1 MKYKLSGIVSEALQT
16 WDVPEGETQIG
27 RASDLA
33 VSLPDRSVSRMHA
46 RLRRSGD
53 SLVLEDAGSRNGT
66 SVNGVRIHAPHSLA
80 PNDRISFGNI
90 MVRLVTEDRPVLPSL
105 TDHTQLDSTFKLDW
119 KEVQQAPP
127 AESPEASQLFQVM
140 TDLGEF
146 LVRHQPQEEIFDACL
161 DSVEKLVPFQRACLL
176 LLDASGTPELRAARF
191 KNESSNLELAL
202 SQTMVQTV
210 IQERASLLVRDAQSD
225 TRFQAQ
231 ESVILG
237 KIRSALVA
245 PLFDNTKVIGV
256 LYVDTSELTAAYEKV
271 HLRHLALLANILAV
285 KITNARLLE
294 VQREK
299 QRMQQEMETAE
310 KIQRTMLV
318 ANPKAPQG
326 YELDVRLQP
335 CTEVGGDLYDVL
347 NLPDGRMALVL
358 GDVVGHGVGAAM
370 LMANA
375 LAGVRALAEVFEDPV
390 DLVSR
395 LHEQMCRSTDTTSY
409 VTMFVGILD
418 PKQHRMVYVNAG
430 HEAPVVM
437 KPGSDTQ
444 HLDSTGP
451 PVGLIP
457 GMKFESGTV
466 EIPPQAMFSAWSD
479 GIPEAHLPA
488 GDDGDPV
495 FFSDKQSME
504 SLLEALWDHPVSQV
518 TSEIFGRVDAFLEGG
533 SAPDDRTLLLLRR
546 HA

>member
-1 MKYKLSGIVSEALQT
+1 
-16 WDVPEGETQIG
+16 
-27 RASDLA
+27 
-33 VSLPDRSVSRMHA
+33 MHA

-53 SLVLEDAGSRNGT
+53 SLVLQDAGSRNGT
-66 SVNGVRIHAPHSLA
+66 SVNGVRIHAPHTLS

-90 MVRLVTEDRPVLPSL
+90 MVRLVTADRPVLPSL
-105 TDHTQLDSTFKLDW
+105 TEHTQLDSTFKLDW
-119 KEVQQAPP
+119 KEVQQAPQ

-146 LVRHQPQEEIFDACL
+146 LVLHQPQEEIFDACL

-176 LLDASGTPELRAARF
+176 LLDASGKAELRAARF

-210 IQERASLLVRDAQSD
+210 IHERASLLVRDAQSD

-245 PLFDNTKVIGV
+245 PLFDNTQVIGV
-256 LYVDTSELTAAYEKV
+256 LYVDTSELTAAYEKD

-285 KITNARLLE
+285 KITNSRLLE

-299 QRMQQEMETAE
+299 ERMQQEMETAE

-318 ANPKAPQG
+318 AKPEAPQG

-347 NLPDGRMALVL
+347 DLPDGRLALVL

-390 DLVSR
+390 DLVTR
-395 LHEQMCRSTDTTSY
+395 LHEQMCRSTDPTSY

-418 PKQHRMVYVNAG
+418 PRRHRMIYVNAG

-437 KPGSDTQ
+437 KPGSETQ
-444 HLDSTGP
+444 HLNSTGA

-466 EIPPQAMFSAWSD
+466 EIPPQAMFAAWSD
-479 GIPEAHLPA
+479 GIPEAHRPP
-488 GDDGDPV
+488 DDESDPV
-495 FFSDKQSME
+495 FFSDKQTME
-504 SLLEALWDHPVSQV
+504 SLLESLWERPLSQI
-518 TSEIFGRVDAFLEGG
+518 TGEIFERVDAFLEAG